1 MNLEEFF
8 GQILFNIGTQEVTTG
23 HIIRLAIILAIAYFI
38 YRVVLK
44 RWLPNYLEEDSRKQG
59 GKVFSTLFYTG
70 LLFLVLQSFN
80 LDYTIFP
87 NEKYNLQVSDIFEAI
102 LILLFARLI
111 YWAITQVILWN
122 YYKRS
127 KVDTGAQYAIN
138 QLLQYVIYVI
148 AILLALSSLGVQM
161 TVLWG
166 GAAALLVGLGLGLQQ
181 TFNDFF
187 SGIILLFERSV
198 SVGDVVNIGG
208 LIGTV
213 KKIGLRASI
222 VETRDS
228 VAIIVPNSKLVT
240 DNVVNWSHYDAK
252 ARFSINVGVAYGSDT
267 ELVKNILLKTASEN
281 IYIKKHPAPF
291 VRFTNFGDSSLD
303 FELLFYSR
311 NFIVIEDVKSD
322 LRFEIDKTFRENDII
337 IPFPQRDI
345 WMKK

>member
-1 MNLEEFF
+1 MNLEEIF
-8 GQILFNIGTQEVTTG
+8 GQILFNIGTQEITVG
-23 HIIRLAIILAIAYFI
+23 HIIRLAIILAITYFI
-38 YRVVLK
+38 YRVILK
-44 RWLPNYLEEDSRKQG
+44 RWLPNYLEEDTRKQG
-59 GKVFSTLFYTG
+59 GRVFKTLFYTG

-80 LDYTIFP
+80 LDYSLFP

-102 LILLFARLI
+102 LILLFARLVV
-111 YWAITQVILWN
+111 WGITKVILWN
-122 YYKRS
+122 YYKRRDI
-127 KVDTGAQYAIN
+127 DTGAQYAVN

-148 AILLALSSLGVQM
+148 AFLFALSSLGVQM

-198 SVGDVVNIGG
+198 SVGDMVNIGG
-208 LIGTV
+208 MIGTV
-213 KKIGLRASI
+213 KRIGIRASI

-228 VAIIVPNSKLVT
+228 ISVIVPNSKLVT
-240 DNVVNWSHYDAK
+240 DNVVNWSHLDAK
-252 ARFSINVGVAYGSDT
+252 VRFSINVGVAYGSDT
-267 ELVKNILLKTASEN
+267 ALIKNILLKIASEN
-281 IYIKKHPAPF
+281 IYVKKHPAPY

-322 LRFEIDKTFRENDII
+322 LRFEIDKAFRENNII
-337 IPFPQRDI
+337 IPFPQRDV